1 MTDDAKPAALDRRRF
16 LKVLGVSTAGTAALT
31 GCSDHVEKLVPYL
44 VQSED
49 QIPGVAT
56 WYAST
61 CTECEAGCGVHVR
74 TREGRAVKLEGNPE
88 HPVNRGKLC
97 SRGQAALQGLYNP
110 DRVRAPMARN
120 ASGAFEEIGWEDAIG
135 RLVAK
140 LGPAAGK
147 VAAISGAGRGTF
159 SDLLN
164 EWTAALGGRVVR
176 YRALDHEPLKAANK
190 TLFGRD
196 EIPAHDFARA
206 TYILTFGADFLG
218 SWLAPVE
225 ASRGFAQS
233 HGFNEGRSAKHVFF
247 GPRLN
252 LTGLNAD
259 EAHTV
264 TPGSE
269 PALALA
275 IAGLLVSEHG
285 RSAAGLGD
293 ALAAH
298 TPEVA
303 SKASGVPVEVIRR
316 IAKELAAARPSLV
329 IGGGVE
335 SQGPGAVELATA
347 VSLLNHAAG
356 NIGETVL
363 FGADLDAGDGVGAL
377 EELGR
382 ALDAGQ
388 VAVLLVHQANPLYTM
403 PKASNFAA
411 RFAKAGYRVS
421 TSLYLDETAAQCDLL
436 LPNHHALE
444 RWDDARPRAGVFS
457 LMQPVMEP
465 VFRTM
470 NTGDVLLQ
478 VARKAGGALAKFDA
492 PSYEAHLKA
501 RWQALAAEQGGGA
514 NPDEFWREA
523 LGRGGVYRPR
533 PAVPAVSLT
542 VPLPLELKAHPAQG
556 DGEFWL
562 VPHVSPLLSDGSGT
576 NKPWLLEVPDPVTK
590 LTWHHWVEVHP
601 ETARRL
607 NVRNGEI
614 VKLTSPQGTIEA
626 PVLVYPGIHRDVL
639 SIPLGFGHTE
649 YGMFAKGRGANVL
662 DLLPGAGTAAF
673 LPYVAVKISV
683 TTTHGYRDLA
693 TTEGTPRQLGRGIAE
708 AMPLAAAAK
717 GLTVREAYE
726 LDGRHPHEVNTER
739 ELEAI
744 QGWAEEQYKRT
755 ELGNYAGEQPQ
766 WGMAIDLARCTGCSA
781 CVTACYA
788 ENNIPTV
795 GEDDVL
801 RGREMTWL
809 RIERYWEGGG
819 DEPTQAG
826 GDHGVGHTGGAGAP
840 EDEPGRGDGHGG
852 SSSGPLEARF
862 VPMLCQHC
870 GNAPCEPVC
879 PVYAAYHTPDG
890 LNGQVYNRCVG
901 TRYCANNCPYKVR
914 YFNWYK
920 YNERAWPE
928 PLNLQLN
935 PDVTVRARGVM
946 EKCTF
951 CVQRIRGAQTTARL
965 ENRPLR
971 DGEFT
976 TACAQAC
983 PSDAIVFGDM
993 NDPNSRVSQ
1002 LKRNHRGYHVLE
1014 EINTRPAITY
1024 LAKVV
1029 RRGEA

>member
-1 MTDDAKPAALDRRRF
+1 MTDNTSPPLDRRRF
-16 LKVLGVSTAGTAALT
+16 LKVLGASTAGAATLT
-31 GCSDHVEKLVPYL
+31 GCSTDRVEKLVPYL

-49 QIPGVAT
+49 QVPGLAT

-61 CTECEAGCGVHVR
+61 CDECAAGCGLHVR

-97 SRGQAALQGLYNP
+97 SRGQASLQGLYNP
-110 DRVRAPMARN
+110 DRVKAPMARN
-120 ASGAFEEIGWEDAIG
+120 ASGGFDEITWDDAIG
-135 RLVAK
+135 RLAAK
-140 LGPAAGK
+140 LGAAAGN
-147 VAAISGAGRGTF
+147 VAVISGAGRGTF
-159 SDLLN
+159 SDFLAD
-164 EWTAALGGRVVR
+164 WTTALGGRVVR
-176 YRALDHEPLKAANK
+176 YRALDQEPLKAANK
-190 TLFGRD
+190 ALFGR
-196 EIPAHDFARA
+196 EEVPAYDFGRA
-206 TYILTFGADFLG
+206 GYIVTFGADFLG
-218 SWLAPVE
+218 SWGSPVE
-225 ASRGFAQS
+225 NSRGFAQA
-233 HGFNEGRSAKHVFF
+233 HGFNEGRASKHAFF

-259 EAHTV
+259 EAYTV
-264 TPGSE
+264 PPGSE
-269 PALALA
+269 VYIALA
-275 IAGLLVSEHG
+275 IANLLVSEHG
-285 RSAAGLGD
+285 RSGAGLGS
-293 ALAAH
+293 ALGAYSPEAAAK
-298 TPEVA
+298 E
-303 SKASGVPVEVIRR
+303 SGVPADVIRR
-316 IAKELAAARPSLV
+316 IAKELAEARPSLV
-329 IGGGVE
+329 VGGGVE
-335 SQGPGAVELATA
+335 SQGPNAVDLATA
-347 VSLLNHAAG
+347 VNLLNHVAG

-363 FGADLDAGDGVGAL
+363 FGADLDSGDGLGAL

-382 ALDAGQ
+382 AMEGGR
-388 VAVLLVHQANPLYTM
+388 VAVVIVHGANPLYTL
-403 PKASNFAA
+403 PAASGFAG
-411 RFAKAGYRVS
+411 RFAKVGFKVS

-444 RWDDARPRAGVFS
+444 RWDDSRPRAAVYG

-465 VFRTM
+465 VFKTM

-478 VARKAGGALAKFDA
+478 TAKKVGGPLAKFDA
-492 PSYEAHLKA
+492 PSYEAYLKSQ
-501 RWQALAAEQGGGA
+501 WQRLGAEQGGGA
-514 NPDEFWREA
+514 NFDDFWRAA
-523 LGRGGVYRPR
+523 LGRGGVFRER
-533 PAVPAVSLT
+533 PASPAVSLA
-542 VPLPLELKAHPAQG
+542 VQLPLAVERAAPSG

-562 VPHVSPLLSDGSGT
+562 VPHVSPLLYDGSGT
-576 NKPWLLEVPDPVTK
+576 NKPWLLENPDPVTK

-601 ETARRL
+601 ETAKRL

-614 VKLTSPQGTIEA
+614 VKLTSPTGTIEA
-626 PVLVYPGIHRDVL
+626 PVLVYPGVHRQVL
-639 SIPLGFGHTE
+639 SLPLGFGHTA
-649 YGMFAKGRGANVL
+649 YGTFARGRGANVL
-662 DLLPGAGTAAF
+662 DLLPGAATRGH
-673 LPYVAVKISV
+673 LPYVGVKLSV
-683 TTTHGYRDLA
+683 DTTHGYRDLA
-693 TTEGTPRQLGRGIAE
+693 TTEGNPRQLGRGIAE

-744 QGWAEEQYKRT
+744 EGWAEAQHRRT

-795 GEDDVL
+795 GEEDVL

-809 RIERYWEGGG
+809 RIERYWEGG
-819 DEPTQAG
+819 DDVEAG
-826 GDHGVGHTGGAGAP
+826 GAHGEGHTGGAGAP
-840 EDEPGRGDGHGG
+840 QDEPGHGGHGA
-852 SSSGPLEARF
+852 SAARPLEARF

-890 LNGQVYNRCVG
+890 LNAQVYNRCVG

-951 CVQRIRGAQTTARL
+951 CVQRIRGAQNQARL

-993 NDPNSRVSQ
+993 NDPQSRVSQ
-1002 LKRNHRGYHVLE
+1002 VKRNHRGYHVLE
-1014 EINTRPAITY
+1014 EINVRPAITY

>member
-1 MTDDAKPAALDRRRF
+1 MSGEPTPTSPDRRRF
-16 LKVLGVSTAGTAALT
+16 LKVLGASTAGTAALT
-31 GCSDHVEKLVPYL
+31 GCSTEHIQKLVPYL

-49 QIPGVAT
+49 QVPGVAT
-56 WYAST
+56 WYASS
-61 CTECEAGCGVHVR
+61 CTECAAGCGLHVR

-97 SRGQAALQGLYNP
+97 SRGQASLQGLYNP

-120 ASGAFEEIGWEDAIG
+120 AAGTFEEITWDEAIG
-135 RLVAK
+135 RLATK
-140 LGPAAGK
+140 LGQAGER
-147 VAAISGAGRGTF
+147 VAVISGAGRGTL
-159 SDLLN
+159 SDLLG

-176 YRALDHEPLKAANK
+176 YQALDHEPLRAANK
-190 TLFGRD
+190 ALFGRD
-196 EIPAHDFARA
+196 EIPAHDFGRA
-206 TYILTFGADFLG
+206 AYILTFGADFLG
-218 SWLAPVE
+218 TWLAPLE

-233 HGFNEGRSAKHVFF
+233 HGFNDGRSSKHVFV

-264 TPGSE
+264 IPGSE
-269 PALALA
+269 AFIALA
-275 IAGLLVSEHG
+275 IAHLLVSEHG

-293 ALAAH
+293 ALAAYS
-298 TPEVA
+298 PEAA
-303 SKASGVPVEVIRR
+303 SKESGVPAEAIRR
-316 IAKELAAARPSLV
+316 IAKEVAEARPSLAV
-329 IGGGVE
+329 GGGVS
-335 SQGPGAVELATA
+335 SQGANAIELATA
-347 VSLLNHAAG
+347 VNLLNHVAG

-363 FGADLDAGDGVGAL
+363 FGADLDGGDGVGAL

-382 ALDAGQ
+382 AMEAGQ
-388 VAVLLVHQANPLYTM
+388 VAVAIVHGANPLYTL
-403 PKASNFAA
+403 PPASGFAA
-411 RFAKAGYRVS
+411 RFAKAGFKVS
-421 TSLYLDETAAQCDLL
+421 TSLYLDETATQCDLL

-444 RWDDARPRAGVFS
+444 RWDDVRPREGVYG
-457 LMQPVMEP
+457 LMQP

-492 PSYEAHLKA
+492 PSYEAYLKT
-501 RWQALAAEQGGGA
+501 RWQALAGEQGGGA
-514 NPDEFWREA
+514 SPDEFWREA

-533 PAVPAVSLT
+533 PAPPAVSLA
-542 VPLPLELKAHPAQG
+542 VPLPLRIEPPASRA
-556 DGEFWL
+556 DGEFWF
-562 VPHVSPLLSDGSGT
+562 VPHVSPLLYDGSGT
-576 NKPWLLEVPDPVTK
+576 NKPWLLENPDPVTK

-614 VKLTSPQGTIEA
+614 VKLTSPHGTMEA

-639 SIPLGFGHTE
+639 SVPLGFGHTA
-649 YGMFAKGRGANVL
+649 YGEFAKGRGANAL
-662 DLLPGAGTAAF
+662 DLLPGAGTRAF
-673 LPYVAVKISV
+673 LPYVGVKVAV

-693 TTEGTPRQLGRGIAE
+693 TTEGNPRQLGRGIAE
-708 AMPLAAAAK
+708 VMPLAAAAK

-726 LDGRHPHEVNTER
+726 LDGRPPHEVNTER

-744 QGWAEEQYKRT
+744 EGWAEQQYRRT
-755 ELGNYAGEQPQ
+755 EFGNYAGEQPQ

-788 ENNIPTV
+788 ENNIPVV

-801 RGREMTWL
+801 RGREMSWM
-809 RIERYWEGGG
+809 RIERYWEGG
-819 DEPTQAG
+819 A
-826 GDHGVGHTGGAGAP
+826 GAGAP
-840 EDEPGRGDGHGG
+840 GGEHGG
-852 SSSGPLEARF
+852 GESEHGGAAGAPLEARF

-870 GNAPCEPVC
+870 GNAPCESVC

-890 LNGQVYNRCVG
+890 LNAQVYNRCVG

-920 YNERAWPE
+920 YNERSWPE

-951 CVQRIRGAQTTARL
+951 CIQRIRGAQTEARL
-965 ENRPLR
+965 EGRPLR

-1002 LKRNHRGYHVLE
+1002 ATQNHRGYHVLE
-1014 EINTRPAITY
+1014 DINVRPAITY